1 MVDVDRM
8 LSPVWRMGSCIDSL
22 LSVRVAAALFR
33 CAPAE
38 VWTASL
44 NCVPLWQIPTLFNL
58 LSFCRDSFSMYI
70 DGYFSFVKTL
80 NVLFVV
86 LSNLGD
92 HLAVVLALFSMT
104 S

>member
-1 MVDVDRM
+1 
-8 LSPVWRMGSCIDSL
+8 
-22 LSVRVAAALFR
+22 
-33 CAPAE
+33 
-38 VWTASL
+38 
-44 NCVPLWQIPTLFNL
+44 
-58 LSFCRDSFSMYI
+58 MYI